1 MAPYHGTMTGTRP
14 RPYPQMVQDRRDRAG
29 PRAWGGR
36 LTTSLT
42 FPLAALVAGVL
53 VFLTADVTP
62 GLVGGLLLALVPWAL
77 LCGNV
82 RVGPWTMVLAGIG
95 VPAAVVLRYDAPGAI
110 FLAMLAVAWLAAED
124 RSSIAEATALLAAVA
139 IPIVNTAVNPERHRD
154 HGWVFFAT
162 GSLLSWFIGRMLRRE
177 RHLVA
182 ALTDAHARLHD
193 AAAAEERQR
202 IARDVHDVVGHSLTV
217 MLLNVMGA
225 RRVLDVD
232 PGAAAEALDR
242 AEGVGRDSLDSVR
255 AVVGLLREPGDDGA
269 ARPPAPGATDIA
281 ALARTATD
289 AGLSVDVRVE
299 GDLDAV
305 DPYAGLA
312 AFRLVQEAISNV
324 EHHAPKADVV
334 VSITND
340 GERLV
345 VSVENGLADQA
356 VPPAA
361 RDGTGLTSMRERIA
375 ALGGTFS
382 AGPSGDGW
390 RVEGSIPLRRGD
402 TGALG

>member
-1 MAPYHGTMTGTRP
+1 ME
-14 RPYPQMVQDRRDRAG
+14 DRQVEG
-29 PRAWGGR
+29 GLRAWGGR

-42 FPLAALVAGVL
+42 FPLAALVAALL

-62 GLVGGLLLALVPWAL
+62 GLVAGLLVALVPWAL
-77 LCGNV
+77 FCGNA

-124 RSSIAEATALLAAVA
+124 RSWLAEATGLLAAVA

-162 GSLLSWFIGRMLRRE
+162 GSLLSWFIGRILRRE
-177 RHLVA
+177 RHLVG
-182 ALTDAHARLHD
+182 ALTEAQARLHD
-193 AAAAEERQR
+193 AAAAAERQR

-232 PGAAAEALDR
+232 PAAAAQALDR
-242 AEGVGRDSLDSVR
+242 AECVGRDSLDSVR
-255 AVVGLLREPGDDGA
+255 AVVGLLRAAGDEGVTP
-269 ARPPAPGATDIA
+269 PPAPGAGDIA

-289 AGLSVDVRVE
+289 AGLSVDVQIE
-299 GDLDAV
+299 GDLDAI
-305 DPYAGLA
+305 DAYAGLA

-324 EHHAPKADVV
+324 EHHAPKADVLV
-334 VSITND
+334 RITND
-340 GERLV
+340 GQRLA
-345 VSVENGLADQA
+345 VSVENRLADDA

-361 RDGTGLTSMRERIA
+361 RDGTGLMSMRERIT

-382 AGPSGDGW
+382 AGPSGDSW
-390 RVEGSIPLRRGD
+390 RVEGSIPLRRSE

>member
-1 MAPYHGTMTGTRP
+1 MEDRP
-14 RPYPQMVQDRRDRAG
+14 DQARL
-29 PRAWGGR
+29 RAWGGR
-36 LTTSLT
+36 LTTFA
-42 FPLAALVAGVL
+42 FPLAALVAALL
-53 VFLTADVTP
+53 VFLTADATP
-62 GLVGGLLLALVPWAL
+62 GLVGGLLVALVPWAL
-77 LCGNV
+77 LAGDV

-124 RSSIAEATALLAAVA
+124 RSSIAEATALLVAVA

-162 GSLLSWFIGRMLRRE
+162 GSLLSWFIGRILRRE

-182 ALTDAHARLHD
+182 ALTDAQARLRD
-193 AAAAEERQR
+193 AAAAAERQR

-217 MLLNVMGA
+217 MLLNVIGA

-232 PGAAAEALDR
+232 PAAAAEALDR
-242 AEGVGRDSLDSVR
+242 AEAVGRDSLDSVR
-255 AVVGLLREPGDDGA
+255 AVVGLLRASGDEGA
-269 ARPPAPGATDIA
+269 TLPPAPGAADIA

-324 EHHAPKADVV
+324 EHHAPKADVIV
-334 VSITND
+334 RITND
-340 GERLV
+340 GERLA
-345 VSVENGLADQA
+345 VSVENGLAVHA

-361 RDGTGLTSMRERIA
+361 RDGTGLVSMRERIT

-382 AGPSGDGW
+382 AGPAGDVW
-390 RVEGSIPLRRGD
+390 RVEGSIPLRRSD